1 MPCVESGGCT
11 LRNTEFVLKFSA
23 IPPPTMNQYG
33 SRGMQM
39 RAQHERNYQGQGSQN
54 FDRRGG
60 FQNRGGNFGSQNRGG
75 GGGYHNQNQ
84 GGGFNNQ
91 GRGGYNQGL

>member
-1 MPCVESGGCT
+1 
-11 LRNTEFVLKFSA
+11 
-23 IPPPTMNQYG
+23 MNQYG

-60 FQNRGGNFGSQNRGG
+60 FQNRGGNFGSRGG

-91 GRGGYNQGL
+91 GRGGHNQGL